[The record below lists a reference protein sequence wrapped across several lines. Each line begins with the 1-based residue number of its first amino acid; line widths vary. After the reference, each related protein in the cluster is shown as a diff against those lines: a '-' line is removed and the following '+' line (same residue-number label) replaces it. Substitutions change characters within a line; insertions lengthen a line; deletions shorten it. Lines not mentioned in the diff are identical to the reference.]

1 MNHKKVII
9 IGAGVSGLCAG
20 SYLQMNG
27 YDTEIYELH
36 DTPGGLCTAWDRK
49 GYTFDFCIHWLMGSS
64 PSDRFYGLWN
74 ELINMDTLEF
84 VYHEIFFQIE
94 DAQGN
99 ILRIF
104 TDVDKLEE
112 EMKRV
117 APEDNDLIEEFIGGV
132 RKFIPFTFPLDKAPE
147 VMNPLD
153 GLKMMVR
160 VLPFLRA
167 FKKWEKMSAEE
178 FSSGCKNPLL
188 KRGILEIFMPET
200 SVFFLLM
207 TLVSMHKKAA
217 GYPIGGSLHFA
228 KMIEERYITLGGKIN
243 YKSRV
248 EKVIVEDDSAR
259 GIQLENGDSNRA
271 DIVISAAD
279 GHSTIFEMLGGR
291 YVNEKLRT
299 YYSGQSKKLK
309 VFPSLVFVSLGVAR
323 TFDNEPHAMVFP
335 LKKPLYI
342 DDSMSYGNLS
352 VRIFNFDS
360 TLAPQGKTPITV
372 MLGTYNHKFWVNL
385 RKNDRATYNREKE
398 RIAAQVVDALEE
410 RLGNI
415 KSTIE
420 VVDVSTPASIIQYTN
435 NWKGSFEGWQPSPGT
450 MMLRMDKTLP
460 GLSNFY
466 MIGQWVEPGGGLPP
480 AILSGR
486 NVTQIICRKD
496 NKKFRKQV

>member
-178 FSSGCKNPLL
+178 FASRCKNPLL
-188 KRGILEIFMPET
+188 KRGILEIFMPE
-200 SVFFLLM
+200 SSAFFLLM

-228 KMIEERYITLGGKIN
+228 KMIEERYIALGGKIN

-279 GHSTIFEMLGGR
+279 GYSTIFKMLGGR
-291 YVNEKLRT
+291 YVNEKLRD